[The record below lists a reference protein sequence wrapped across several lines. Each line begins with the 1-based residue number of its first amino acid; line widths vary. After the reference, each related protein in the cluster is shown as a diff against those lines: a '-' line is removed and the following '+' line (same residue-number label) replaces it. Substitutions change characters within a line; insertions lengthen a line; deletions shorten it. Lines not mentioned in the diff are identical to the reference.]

1 MTQPARLARAAPA
14 PSPRQLREV
23 VARPRDPSLPSP
35 DAAVLPR
42 RVALIGNFPPRRC
55 GIATFTEDLHR
66 SFSALPHRPTVDV
79 LAMVDPDR
87 AYAFPEAVA
96 LTVAQ
101 DDPGA
106 YETAARHIREGGY
119 DAVWVQHEFG
129 IYGGPAGA
137 MLLDLLDAIDTPVV
151 TTLHTVLE
159 RPNDEQRAV
168 MDALIARSER
178 VVTMAEKGVAIL
190 RDRYG
195 VDPARIVRVPHGVPD
210 RPRAS
215 GPAKAVLKTRLN
227 LPDETILTFGLLG
240 PGKGLELMIDAL
252 PAILAQRPDARY
264 VVLGAT
270 HPHLVAREGEAYREG
285 LVRRAEALGVDH
297 ALVFL
302 NRFAEFEDMLDH
314 IQAADVYVTP
324 YGNEAQITSGTLAYA
339 VAMGVPVVST
349 PFWHAA
355 ELLSDGVGAL
365 VPFGDVDALAA
376 RIAGLLADDEARE
389 AMAGRAWREGRRSL
403 WSRVAESYRDA
414 MTDAMTDAMADGKAE
429 LAAPRAEVH
438 PNVDAHPNVDVH
450 RNVDERSGGRLDEPA
465 AARQVRIASLP
476 ERRAV
481 PMLSLATIGA
491 MTDDVGILQ
500 HTVFAI
506 PDRRHGYCLDDNA
519 RALMLVNDMV
529 AIGHPDPTL
538 VRLGTT
544 YATFVNHAWE
554 EGRFRNF
561 MGYDRRWLEREGS
574 PDSAGRGFL
583 AVAHAWQH
591 GFSPAVRQ
599 WAHGLANQALA
610 PMADVTSPRA
620 AAFTMLGC
628 AHIRAV
634 EPTHREARET
644 MERRGAHLFGQYR
657 HERRDDWRW
666 FEDTLSYDNARLPEA
681 LLAAAEACGREDWR
695 DAALEAFEWLCGHQR
710 NARGQFRPI
719 GHESFG
725 RRHAPPLPFDQQPL
739 EATAQIDACA
749 AAWRATGDGRW
760 LERADAAHAWFHG
773 ENDLGLPVVQPET
786 GVCFDGLHPT
796 RVNQNQGAESVV
808 AYQLA
813 SCAMLRLGRM
823 ADRKLR
829 QPAVVGSGGP
839 GSGASGAG
847 TSGIA
852 GRR

>member
-1 MTQPARLARAAPA
+1 MTQPARLARAVRPPVSSSGPRTSGPRPAAPT
-14 PSPRQLREV
+14 PGPR
-23 VARPRDPSLPSP
+23 P
-35 DAAVLPR
+35 LPR

-66 SFSALPHRPTVDV
+66 CFTALSHGPEVDV
-79 LAMVDPDR
+79 FAMVDPGQ

-96 LTVAQ
+96 HTIAQ

-106 YETAARHIREGGY
+106 YATAARRIREGGY

-129 IYGGPAGA
+129 IFGGPAGA
-137 MLLDLLDAIDTPVV
+137 MLLDLVDAVDLPVV

-190 RDRYG
+190 RETYG
-195 VDPARIVRVPHGVPD
+195 VPPSRIGRVPHGVPD
-210 RPRAS
+210 RPRPTRESKGA
-215 GPAKAVLKTRLN
+215 LKRRLG
-227 LPDETILTFGLLG
+227 LPGETILTFGLLG

-252 PAILAQRPDARY
+252 PAILSRRPDARY

-285 LVRRAEALGVDH
+285 LARRAEALGVDH

-302 NRFAEFEDMLDH
+302 NRYAEFEDMLDH

-339 VAMGVPVVST
+339 VALGVPVVST

-355 ELLSDGVGAL
+355 ELLRDGVGAL
-365 VPFGDVDALAA
+365 VPFGDVESLGA
-376 RIAGLLADDEARE
+376 RIAALLSDDRARE
-389 AMAGRAWREGRRSL
+389 AMAERAWKEGRRSI
-403 WSRVAESYRDA
+403 WPRVAESYRDA
-414 MTDAMTDAMADGKAE
+414 MAEAMVERPGQAERAPDAVRPAPTPAPSAVPS
-429 LAAPRAEVH
+429 AAPLPAS
-438 PNVDAHPNVDVH
+438 PTAP
-450 RNVDERSGGRLDEPA
+450 SGSRPGDDRVTSLSDRRPA
-465 AARQVRIASLP
+465 
-476 ERRAV
+476 
-481 PMLSLATIGA
+481 PMLSLAAIGA

-529 AIGHPDPTL
+529 ALRHPDPSLT
-538 VRLGTT
+538 RLGTI

-554 EGRFRNF
+554 GGRFRNF

-583 AVAHAWQH
+583 ALAHAWRH
-591 GFSPAVRQ
+591 GFSEGIRR
-599 WAHGLANQALA
+599 WAHGLANAALA
-610 PMADVTSPRA
+610 PMAEVTSPRA

-628 AHIRAV
+628 AHILAV
-634 EPTHREARET
+634 EPGHREARDT
-644 MERRGAHLFGQYR
+644 LERRAAHLFGQYR
-657 HERRDDWRW
+657 HERREDWRW

-681 LLAAAEACGREDWR
+681 LLRAADACGRDDWR
-695 DAALEAFEWLCGHQR
+695 EAALEAFEWLCGHQR
-710 NARGQFRPI
+710 NGKGQFRPV
-719 GHESFG
+719 GNESFG

-739 EATAQIDACA
+739 EATAQIDASA
-749 AAWRATGDGRW
+749 AAFAATGDARW

-773 ENDLGLPVVQPET
+773 DNDLGLPVVQPET

-796 RVNQNQGAESVV
+796 RVNENQGAESVL

-813 SCAMLRLGRM
+813 NCAMARLGRM
-823 ADRKLR
+823 EDGRRR
-829 QPAVVGSGGP
+829 QPAVV
-839 GSGASGAG
+839 
-847 TSGIA
+847 T
-852 GRR
+852 RR